1 MGSEFING
9 AKHAFSTALTERQ
22 LITAMTNAQNA
33 VATVA
38 GTPPALD
45 AILLFDGMTNWTD
58 LDEQA
63 SYVQAVAG
71 QNVTLSQIDTRNEQF
86 FVPGEGDG
94 GFRIAQDFVTLSQI
108 RDITQSGGDSN
119 TFNFAYIG
127 DRSRRQ
133 RSKPTDTNPIVL
145 TFTMDYDSTL
155 PWYTALDEISQSGQ
169 LVVMRETLVTGDV
182 LLYSGYM
189 SFNKSPTRVRN
200 ENMTVVAT
208 MSVNSEVLRFPSE
221 FFNPGS

>member
-9 AKHAFSTALTERQ
+9 AKHAFSTTLSDRA
-22 LITAMTNAQNA
+22 LITAMSNAANA

-38 GTPPALD
+38 GQPPAVD
-45 AILLFDGMTNWTD
+45 SIVLLSGMTNWTD

-63 SYVQAVAG
+63 TYVSAVNG
-71 QNVTLSQIDTRNEQF
+71 QNVTLSQIDTRNGQF
-86 FVPGEGDG
+86 FVEGEGDG
-94 GFRIAQDFVTLSQI
+94 GYQIASGFVTLSQI

-119 TFNFAYIG
+119 TFNYAYIG

-145 TFTMDYDSTL
+145 TFTMDYDSEL
-155 PWYTALDEISQSGQ
+155 PWYDALDEISQRGD
-169 LVVMRETLVTGDV
+169 LVVMRETLPTGDV

-200 ENMTVVAT
+200 ENMTVTAT
-208 MSVNSEVLRFPSE
+208 MSVNSEVLRFPASM
-221 FFNPGS
+221 FAGP

>member
-9 AKHAFSTALTERQ
+9 AKHAFSTSLSDRA
-22 LITAMTNAQNA
+22 LITAMSNAANA

-38 GTPPALD
+38 GPPPAVD
-45 AILLFDGMTNWTD
+45 SILLLTGMTNWTD

-63 SYVQAVAG
+63 TYVSAVNG

-86 FVPGEGDG
+86 FVEGEGDG
-94 GFRIAQDFVTLSQI
+94 GYQIAGNFVTLSQI

-119 TFNFAYIG
+119 TFNYAYIG

-145 TFTMDYDSTL
+145 TFTMDYDSEL
-155 PWYTALDEISQSGQ
+155 PWYDALDQISQRGD
-169 LVVMRETLVTGDV
+169 LVVMRETLPTGDV

-208 MSVNSEVLRFPSE
+208 MSVNSEVLRFPAE
-221 FFNPGS
+221 LFAGS

>member
-9 AKHAFSTALTERQ
+9 AKHAFSTSLSDRA
-22 LITAMTNAQNA
+22 LITAMTNAANA
-33 VATVA
+33 VATVV
-38 GTPPALD
+38 GPPPATD
-45 AILLFDGMTNWTD
+45 SILLLTGMTNWTD

-63 SYVQAVAG
+63 TYVSAVNG

-86 FVPGEGDG
+86 FVAGEGDG
-94 GFRIAQDFVTLSQI
+94 GYQIASNFITLSQI

-119 TFNFAYIG
+119 TFNYAYIG

-145 TFTMDYDSTL
+145 TFTMDYDSEL
-155 PWYTALDEISQSGQ
+155 PWYDALDQISQRGD
-169 LVVMRETLVTGDV
+169 LVVMRETLPTGDV

-208 MSVNSEVLRFPSE
+208 MSVNSEVLRFPAE
-221 FFNPGS
+221 LFGGP